1 MLWILEEKFIKVYQG
16 LKEDNWIFNDE
27 KDIKKF
33 CSLSE
38 LGKEAS
44 GMSYRARQTPLAQSL
59 HDVWGI
65 GLDYTGEYWSN
76 YTVVKGDDDE
86 ERSSWCDKIIYSY
99 FT

>member
-38 LGKEAS
+38 LGKEALEHS
-44 GMSYRARQTPLAQSL
+44 QQLIHPINLTTRQ
-59 HDVWGI
+59 
-65 GLDYTGEYWSN
+65 
-76 YTVVKGDDDE
+76 KG
-86 ERSSWCDKIIYSY
+86 W
-99 FT
+99 

>member
-65 GLDYTGEYWSN
+65 GLDYT
-76 YTVVKGDDDE
+76 VVKGEDDE